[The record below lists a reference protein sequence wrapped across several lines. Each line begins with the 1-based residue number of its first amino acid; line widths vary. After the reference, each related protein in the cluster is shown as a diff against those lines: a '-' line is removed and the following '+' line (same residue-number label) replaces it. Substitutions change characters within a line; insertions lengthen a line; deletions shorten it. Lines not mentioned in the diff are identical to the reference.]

1 MVDLKELQK
10 EVMRNKVE
18 KGFNTTDVASE
29 FCRAYEE
36 LSEAFSKHNKN
47 LPGVA
52 EEFADVMIFILGM
65 SEILGFD
72 LEKELVRKIE
82 INKNRKY
89 KTPSGKRS
97 ARRVQ
102 KFSSRVRNF
111 LLIGAGAGG
120 HFGHQKWNQHCN
132 GCQ

>member
-18 KGFNTTDVASE
+18 KGFNTTDIASE

-47 LPGVA
+47 QPGVA

-72 LEKELVRKIE
+72 LEKELVKKIE
-82 INKNRKY
+82 TNKKRVYKKE
-89 KTPSGKRS
+89 KTPEGKDIFIRI
-97 ARRVQ
+97 
-102 KFSSRVRNF
+102 KTNEDP
-111 LLIGAGAGG
+111 
-120 HFGHQKWNQHCN
+120 
-132 GCQ
+132 

>member
-10 EVMRNKVE
+10 EVMRNKLE

-36 LSEAFSKHNKN
+36 LSEAFSKYNKN
-47 LPGVA
+47 QPGVA

-72 LEKELVRKIE
+72 LEKELISKIE

-89 KTPSGKRS
+89 RKEKSPEGKDVFIRIKTP
-97 ARRVQ
+97 VDP
-102 KFSSRVRNF
+102 
-111 LLIGAGAGG
+111 
-120 HFGHQKWNQHCN
+120 
-132 GCQ
+132 

>member
-10 EVMRNKVE
+10 KVMRNKLE
-18 KGFNTTDVASE
+18 KGFNTTDVSLE

-36 LSEAFSKHNKN
+36 LSEAFSKFNKKQN
-47 LPGVA
+47 GVA
-52 EEFADVMIFILGM
+52 EEFADVTIFLLGM

-89 KTPSGKRS
+89 KKEKSPDGKDVLIRIKTPEDP
-97 ARRVQ
+97 
-102 KFSSRVRNF
+102 
-111 LLIGAGAGG
+111 
-120 HFGHQKWNQHCN
+120 
-132 GCQ
+132 